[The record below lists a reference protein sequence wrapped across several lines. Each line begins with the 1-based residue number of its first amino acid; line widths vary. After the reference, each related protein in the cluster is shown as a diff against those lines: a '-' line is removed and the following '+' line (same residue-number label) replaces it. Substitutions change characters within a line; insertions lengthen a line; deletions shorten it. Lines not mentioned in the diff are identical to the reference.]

1 MDDQENIKR
10 LMEESMRDEDW
21 DSIHKEMREGSKPL
35 EQLSDAELQEQAYA
49 RHLKDKSR
57 SKDQVWQRR
66 SHKRHLE
73 NLHNLHEQAGKHGNP
88 KKTS

>member
-35 EQLSDAELQEQAYA
+35 EQLSDAELT

-73 NLHNLHEQAGKHGNP
+73 NLHNLHEQAAKHGNP

>member
-35 EQLSDAELQEQAYA
+35 EQLSDAELT
-49 RHLKDKSR
+49 RHLKDKPR